1 VEIIEESNVFYLKKQ
16 INLENKV
23 KKVKNP

>member
-1 VEIIEESNVFYLKKQ
+1 VEIIEEFNVLYLKKQ

-23 KKVKNP
+23 KKCKNP